1 MTLDLPIDPASLPT
15 AQQKGV
21 TRDGVVYTKPEVRRA
36 KRRLLGLIA
45 DHNAGVCPARFPE
58 RARVAA
64 PWACHIQLVYLY
76 KSTRRAS
83 FGKPKATRPD
93 LDNVAKLI
101 LDALTES
108 GLFWSDDG
116 QVASLAIYKRFA
128 CAAAPAFEGAHVV
141 VVAKPL

>member
-21 TRDGVVYTKPEVRRA
+21 TRDGRVYTKPEIRRA
-36 KRRLLGLIA
+36 KGRLLGLIA
-45 DHNAGVCPARFPE
+45 DKSRVCPARFSE
-58 RARVAA
+58 RDRVSA

-83 FGKPKATRPD
+83 FGRPKATRPD
-93 LDNVAKLI
+93 LDNVAKLL

-108 GLFWSDDG
+108 GLFWADDG

-141 VVAKPL
+141 IVAKPL